1 MTAWQEEHDPDRDA
15 WRVQLRM
22 DRVLHQQKT
31 EFQDL
36 VLFENA
42 QFGRVLALDGIVQT
56 TERDEFIYHEMLVH
70 VPVLAHGAV
79 KRALI
84 VGGGD
89 GGALEELLKHRSV
102 EQVTMVEID
111 RGVVDFARE
120 HLRPICGEAFDDPRF
135 ALEIAD
141 GLAWVQATDQRFD
154 LIVVDSTDPVEG
166 PGQVLFSETFYRA
179 CAARLTDG
187 GVLVTQNAVPFFS
200 PEFLS
205 KPIGALQA
213 AFGHVAA
220 YRAAVPSFYG
230 GDMVY
235 ALAADRVNPLTV
247 AEDVLTDRLAA
258 SGLTTRH
265 YTPAVHRG
273 AFALPPWMAEL
284 VS

>member
-1 MTAWQEEHDPDRDA
+1 MTDWQEERDPADDA
-15 WRVQLRM
+15 WRVRLRM
-22 DRVLHQQKT
+22 DRVLHRQKT

-70 VPVLAHGAV
+70 VPVLAHGGV

-89 GGALEELLKHRSV
+89 GGALEELLKHRTV
-102 EQVTMVEID
+102 QHVTMVEID
-111 RGVVDFARE
+111 AGVVEFARQ
-120 HLRPICGEAFDDPRF
+120 HLRAICGDAFEDPRF
-135 ALEIAD
+135 TLEIAD
-141 GLAWVQATDQRFD
+141 GLAWAQEADQRFD

-166 PGQVLFSETFYRA
+166 PGQVLFTETFYRA
-179 CAARLTDG
+179 CAARLNDG
-187 GVLVTQNAVPFFS
+187 GVLVTQNAVPFFN

-205 KPIGALQA
+205 EPVQALRA
-213 AFGHVAA
+213 AFHHVAA

-235 ALAADRVNPLTV
+235 ALATDRADLLSVS
-247 AEDVLTDRLAA
+247 EDVLADRLTA
-258 SGLTTRH
+258 SGLITRH

-273 AFALPPWMAEL
+273 AFALPPWMAEMI
-284 VS
+284 S